1 MIWATNKGQRVI
13 LSSDILQQF
22 TSWFDDAKKQ
32 DATYSNGMSVA
43 TVDEQGQ
50 PSNRI
55 VLLKSVDEEGFTFF
69 TNYNSRK
76 GDDIVHNS
84 KVAATFWWSAFQRQI
99 RIEGV
104 VTKTTRQES
113 TEYFS
118 RRPLLSQVAAVIS
131 DQSQPV
137 ASFEALKAQFDE
149 GRVRLGDNVTCPD
162 HWGGYRIDAHHIEFW
177 QGKDHRLHER
187 RLFEVK
193 EGEWVLS
200 ILQP

>member
-1 MIWATNKGQRVI
+1 MI

-22 TSWFDDAKKQ
+22 TSWFDDAKQ
-32 DATYSNGMSVA
+32 RDATYCNGMSVA

-104 VTKTTRQES
+104 VRKTTRQES
-113 TEYFS
+113 VEYFS
-118 RRPLLSQVAAVIS
+118 QRPLLSQVAAVIS

-137 ASFEALKAQFDE
+137 ASFEALQAQFDE
-149 GRVRLGDNVTCPD
+149 GKACLGDNVTCPD

-187 RLFEVK
+187 QLFEVK
-193 EGEWVLS
+193 GDEWVLS

>member
-1 MIWATNKGQRVI
+1 MI

-22 TSWFDDAKKQ
+22 TSWFDEAKQQ
-32 DATYSNGMSVA
+32 DATYCNGMSVA
-43 TVDEQGQ
+43 TVDEYGQ

-104 VTKTTRQES
+104 VTKTTHQES
-113 TEYFS
+113 AEYFS
-118 RRPLLSQVAAVIS
+118 QRPLLSQVAAVIS

-137 ASFEALKAQFDE
+137 ASFDALKAQFDE
-149 GRVRLGDNVTCPD
+149 GKARLGDKVACPE

-187 RLFEVK
+187 QLFEVK
-193 EGEWVLS
+193 DGEWALS